1 MTLVALY
8 CVRKLS
14 HMLPRPISLEIVQK
28 VNRPNSLPITKD
40 VYSELNLKFDAAKE
54 HFSGCGDRIHNIFF
68 HGTFSQARAW
78 IKITKYPQRDPQ
90 YFPIP

>member
-14 HMLPRPISLEIVQK
+14 HMLPLPISLEIVQK

-68 HGTFSQARAW
+68 NVISSQERSW
-78 IKITKYPQRDPQ
+78 MKITKYLQQDLQ
-90 YFPIP
+90 CLPIP